1 MNENAKELV
10 FLHSQ
15 YIEEEPYTTDEVIAK
30 YSENKEDSVK
40 RLIRTHKEDLEEFGK
55 TTFEIRKPK
64 KGSKGGRPKKTYLLN
79 EEQATLL
86 ITYLDNTEPVRRFKK
101 ALVRQFYDMK
111 NELYAR
117 RVERQKEKSV
127 RKSMTDVIKELEL
140 SPHYYKHY
148 TDLVYK
154 TALGFN
160 AKQLREAREV
170 SKKSTIL
177 DFLTSEEIE
186 AVNKREQQVATL
198 LTLKM
203 DYDTIKSILSGQGV
217 LYQTTLKMPTKTN

>member
-1 MNENAKELV
+1 MEELV

-30 YSENKEDSVK
+30 YSQIKRESVS
-40 RLIRTHKEDLEEFGK
+40 RLIRKYQKDLEEFGK
-55 TTFEIRKPK
+55 VGFEIRTMESGQKAK
-64 KGSKGGRPKKTYLLN
+64 IYHLN

-117 RVERQKEKSV
+117 RMERQKEKSV

-186 AVNKREQQVATL
+186 AVYKREQQVATL

-203 DYDTIKSILSGQGV
+203 DYDTIKSILNGQGV
-217 LYQTTLKMPTKTN
+217 LYQTTLKMPAKTN

>member
-1 MNENAKELV
+1 MEELV

-15 YIEEEPYTTDEVIAK
+15 YIDEEPYTTDEIIAK

-40 RLIRTHKEDLEEFGK
+40 RLIRTHKEDLEEFGIMR
-55 TTFEIRKPK
+55 FEIRKPQ

-79 EEQATLL
+79 EQQTTLL
-86 ITYLDNTEPVRRFKK
+86 ITYLDNTKPVRRFKK
-101 ALVRQFYDMK
+101 ALVRQFYEMK

-117 RVERQKEKSV
+117 RMERQKEKNV
-127 RKSMTDVIKELEL
+127 RKSMTDVIKELGL
-140 SPHYYKHY
+140 SSHYYKHY

-154 TALGFN
+154 TALGFT
-160 AKQLREAREV
+160 AKKIRDARDV
-170 SKKSTIL
+170 GKKATIL
-177 DFLTSEEIE
+177 DYLTSEEIE

-203 DYDTIKSILSGQGV
+203 DYDTIKSILSGQGI
-217 LYQTTLKMPTKTN
+217 LYQTTLKMPVSTN

>member
-1 MNENAKELV
+1 MNELV

-30 YSENKEDSVK
+30 YSESKEESVK
-40 RLIRTHKEDLEEFGK
+40 RLIRTHKEDLEDFGIMR
-55 TTFEIRKPK
+55 FEIRKPQ

-111 NELYAR
+111 NELYIR
-117 RVERQKEKSV
+117 RMERQKEKSV
-127 RKSMTDVIKELEL
+127 RKSMTDVIKELGL
-140 SPHYYKHY
+140 STHYYKHY

-154 TALGFN
+154 TALGFT
-160 AKQLREAREV
+160 AKQLREARQV
-170 SKKSTIL
+170 AKKATPL

-186 AVNKREQQVATL
+186 AVNKREQQVTAL
-198 LTLKM
+198 LTLEM
-203 DYDTIKSILSGQGV
+203 DYDTIKGILNGQGV
-217 LYQTTLKMPTKTN
+217 IYQTTLKMPVTTK

>member
-1 MNENAKELV
+1 MEELV

-15 YIEEEPYTTDEVIAK
+15 YIEEEPFTTDEVIAK
-30 YSENKEDSVK
+30 YSENNLKSVK
-40 RLIRTHKEDLEEFGK
+40 NLIRDNKADLEEFGVLR
-55 TTFEIRKPK
+55 FEKAKPK

-117 RVERQKEKSV
+117 RMERQKEKSV

-203 DYDTIKSILSGQGV
+203 DYDTIKSILNGQGV
-217 LYQTTLKMPTKTN
+217 LYQTTLKMPAKTN

>member
-1 MNENAKELV
+1 MEELV

-15 YIEEEPYTTDEVIAK
+15 YIEEEPFTTSKIIAE
-30 YSENKEDSVK
+30 YAEIEHRAV
-40 RLIRTHKEDLEEFGK
+40 RQLIRTYEKDLNEFGK
-55 TTFEIRKPK
+55 TTFEMSKINKGRGRKK
-64 KGSKGGRPKKTYLLN
+64 KFYHLN

-117 RVERQKEKSV
+117 RMERQKEKSV

-217 LYQTTLKMPTKTN
+217 LYQTTLKMPAATN

>member
-1 MNENAKELV
+1 MEELV

-15 YIEEEPYTTDEVIAK
+15 YIEEEPFTTSKIIAE
-30 YSENKEDSVK
+30 YAEIEHRAV
-40 RLIRTHKEDLEEFGK
+40 RQLIRTYEKDLNEFGK
-55 TTFEIRKPK
+55 TTFEMSKINKGRGRKQK
-64 KGSKGGRPKKTYLLN
+64 IYHLN

-117 RVERQKEKSV
+117 RMERQKEKSV

-154 TALGFN
+154 TALGFT
-160 AKQLREAREV
+160 AKKIRDARDV
-170 SKKSTIL
+170 GKKATIL
-177 DFLTSEEIE
+177 DYLTSEEIE

-203 DYDTIKSILSGQGV
+203 DYDTIKSILNGQGV
-217 LYQTTLKMPTKTN
+217 LYQTTLKMPAKTN

>member
-1 MNENAKELV
+1 MKELV

-40 RLIRTHKEDLEEFGK
+40 RLIRTHKEDLEEFGIMR
-55 TTFEIRKPK
+55 FEIRKPK

-117 RVERQKEKSV
+117 RMERQKEKSV
-127 RKSMTDVIKELEL
+127 RKAMTDVIKELEL

-203 DYDTIKSILSGQGV
+203 DYDTIKSILNGQGV
-217 LYQTTLKMPTKTN
+217 LYQTTLKMPAKTN

>member
-1 MNENAKELV
+1 MNELV

-30 YSENKEDSVK
+30 YSQIKRESVSK
-40 RLIRTHKEDLEEFGK
+40 LIKKYQKDLEEFGK
-55 TTFEIRKPK
+55 VGFEIRAMESGQKAK
-64 KGSKGGRPKKTYLLN
+64 FYQLN

-111 NELYAR
+111 NGLYAR
-117 RVERQKEKSV
+117 RMERQKEKSV
-127 RKSMTDVIKELEL
+127 RKSMTDVIKELGL

-154 TALGFN
+154 TALGLN

-217 LYQTTLKMPTKTN
+217 LYQTTLKMPAATN

>member
-1 MNENAKELV
+1 MNELV

-30 YSENKEDSVK
+30 YSKIERESVS
-40 RLIRTHKEDLEEFGK
+40 RLIRKYREDLEEFGK
-55 TTFEIRKPK
+55 VGFKIRIMESGQKAK
-64 KGSKGGRPKKTYLLN
+64 IYQLN
-79 EEQATLL
+79 EEQATLV
-86 ITYLDNTEPVRRFKK
+86 ITYLNNTEPVRRFKK
-101 ALVRQFYDMK
+101 ELVRQFYDMK

-117 RVERQKEKSV
+117 RMERHYGKRV
-127 RKSMTDVIKELEL
+127 RKSMTDVIKELGL
-140 SPHYYKHY
+140 SSHYYKHY

-160 AKQLREAREV
+160 AKQLREARQV
-170 SKKSTIL
+170 AKKATPL

-186 AVNKREQQVATL
+186 AVNQREQQVTTL

-203 DYDTIKSILSGQGV
+203 DYDTIKSILNGQGV
-217 LYQTTLKMPTKTN
+217 IYQTTLKMPVTTE

>member
-1 MNENAKELV
+1 MEELV

-15 YIEEEPYTTDEVIAK
+15 YIKEEPYTTDEVIAK
-30 YSENKEDSVK
+30 YSQIKRESVSK
-40 RLIRTHKEDLEEFGK
+40 LIKKYQKDLEEFGK
-55 TTFEIRKPK
+55 VGFEIRAMESGQKAK
-64 KGSKGGRPKKTYLLN
+64 FYQLN

-117 RVERQKEKSV
+117 RMERQKEKSV

-203 DYDTIKSILSGQGV
+203 DYDTIKSILNGQGV
-217 LYQTTLKMPTKTN
+217 LYQTTLKMPVATN

>member
-1 MNENAKELV
+1 MEELV

-15 YIEEEPYTTDEVIAK
+15 YIKEEPYTTDEVIAK
-30 YSENKEDSVK
+30 YSQIKRESVSK
-40 RLIRTHKEDLEEFGK
+40 LIKKYQKDLEEFGK
-55 TTFEIRKPK
+55 VGFEIRAMESGQKAK
-64 KGSKGGRPKKTYLLN
+64 FYQLN

-117 RVERQKEKSV
+117 RMERQKEKSV

-217 LYQTTLKMPTKTN
+217 LYQTTLKMPAATN

>member
-1 MNENAKELV
+1 MEELV

-15 YIEEEPYTTDEVIAK
+15 YIEEEPFTTSKIIAE
-30 YSENKEDSVK
+30 YAEIEHRAV
-40 RLIRTHKEDLEEFGK
+40 RQLIRTYEKDLNEFGK
-55 TTFEIRKPK
+55 TTFEMSKINKGRGRKK
-64 KGSKGGRPKKTYLLN
+64 KFYHLN

-117 RVERQKEKSV
+117 RMERQKEKSV

-203 DYDTIKSILSGQGV
+203 DYDTIKSILNGQGV
-217 LYQTTLKMPTKTN
+217 LYQTTLKMPVATN

>member
-1 MNENAKELV
+1 MEELV

-15 YIEEEPYTTDEVIAK
+15 YIKEEPYTTDEVIAK
-30 YSENKEDSVK
+30 YSQIKRESVSK
-40 RLIRTHKEDLEEFGK
+40 LIKKYQKDLEEFGK
-55 TTFEIRKPK
+55 VGFEIRAMESGQKAK
-64 KGSKGGRPKKTYLLN
+64 FYQLN

-111 NELYAR
+111 NGLYAR
-117 RVERQKEKSV
+117 RMERQKEKSV
-127 RKSMTDVIKELEL
+127 RKSMTDVIKELGL

-203 DYDTIKSILSGQGV
+203 DYDTIKSILNGQGV
-217 LYQTTLKMPTKTN
+217 LYQTTLKMPVATN

>member
-1 MNENAKELV
+1 MEELV

-15 YIEEEPYTTDEVIAK
+15 YIEEEPFTTSKIIAE
-30 YSENKEDSVK
+30 YAEIEHRAV
-40 RLIRTHKEDLEEFGK
+40 RQLIRTYEKDLNEFGK
-55 TTFEIRKPK
+55 TTFEMSKINKGRGRKK
-64 KGSKGGRPKKTYLLN
+64 KFYHLN

-117 RVERQKEKSV
+117 RMERQKEKSV

-217 LYQTTLKMPTKTN
+217 LYQTTLKMPVATN

>member
-1 MNENAKELV
+1 MKELV

-30 YSENKEDSVK
+30 YSENNLKSVK
-40 RLIRTHKEDLEEFGK
+40 NLIRDNKADLEEFGILP
-55 TTFEIRKPK
+55 FEKVKLNGR
-64 KGSKGGRPKKTYLLN
+64 GRPKKTYLLN

-111 NELYAR
+111 NELYAIR
-117 RVERQKEKSV
+117 MERQKEKSV

-217 LYQTTLKMPTKTN
+217 LYQTTLKMPAKKIKEQIQ

>member
-1 MNENAKELV
+1 MEELV

-15 YIEEEPYTTDEVIAK
+15 YIEEEPFTTSKIIAE
-30 YSENKEDSVK
+30 YAEIEHRAV
-40 RLIRTHKEDLEEFGK
+40 RQLIRTYEKDLNEFGK
-55 TTFEIRKPK
+55 TTFEMSKINKGRGRKQK
-64 KGSKGGRPKKTYLLN
+64 FYHLN

-117 RVERQKEKSV
+117 RMERQKEKSV

-203 DYDTIKSILSGQGV
+203 DYDTIKSILNGQGV
-217 LYQTTLKMPTKTN
+217 LYQTTLKMPVATN

>member
-1 MNENAKELV
+1 MEELV

-15 YIEEEPYTTDEVIAK
+15 YIEEEPFTTSKIIAE
-30 YSENKEDSVK
+30 YAEIEHRAV
-40 RLIRTHKEDLEEFGK
+40 RQLIRTYEKDLNEFGK
-55 TTFEIRKPK
+55 TTFEMSKINKGRGRKK
-64 KGSKGGRPKKTYLLN
+64 KFYHLN

-111 NELYAR
+111 NGLYAR
-117 RVERQKEKSV
+117 RMERQKEKSV
-127 RKSMTDVIKELEL
+127 RKSMTDVIKELGL

-203 DYDTIKSILSGQGV
+203 DYDTIKSILNGQGV
-217 LYQTTLKMPTKTN
+217 LYQTTLKMPVATN

>member
-1 MNENAKELV
+1 MEGLV
-10 FLHSQ
+10 FLRSQ

-30 YSENKEDSVK
+30 YSENNLKSVK
-40 RLIRTHKEDLEEFGK
+40 NLIRDNKADLEEFGVLR
-55 TTFEIRKPK
+55 FEKAKPQ

-79 EEQATLL
+79 EQQATLL

-101 ALVRQFYDMK
+101 ALVRQFYEMK

-117 RVERQKEKSV
+117 RMERQKEKSV
-127 RKSMTDVIKELEL
+127 RKSMTDVIKELGL
-140 SPHYYKHY
+140 SSHYYKHY

-203 DYDTIKSILSGQGV
+203 DYDTIKSILIGQGI
-217 LYQTTLKMPTKTN
+217 LYQTTLKMPVSAN

>member
-1 MNENAKELV
+1 MNELV

-30 YSENKEDSVK
+30 YSQIKRESVSK
-40 RLIRTHKEDLEEFGK
+40 LIKKYQKDLEEFGK
-55 TTFEIRKPK
+55 VGFEIRAMESGQKAK
-64 KGSKGGRPKKTYLLN
+64 FYQLN

-111 NELYAR
+111 NGLYAR
-117 RVERQKEKSV
+117 RMERQKEKSV
-127 RKSMTDVIKELEL
+127 RKSMTDVIKELGL

-203 DYDTIKSILSGQGV
+203 DYDTIKSILNGQGV
-217 LYQTTLKMPTKTN
+217 LYQTTLKMPVATN

>member
-1 MNENAKELV
+1 MEELV

-15 YIEEEPYTTDEVIAK
+15 YIEEEPFTTDEVIAK
-30 YSENKEDSVK
+30 YSENNLKSVK
-40 RLIRTHKEDLEEFGK
+40 NLIRDNKADLEDFGVLR
-55 TTFEIRKPK
+55 FEKAKPQ

-86 ITYLDNTEPVRRFKK
+86 ITYLDNTEPVRCFKK

-111 NELYAR
+111 NELYSR
-117 RVERQKEKSV
+117 RLERQKEKIV
-127 RKSMTDVIKELEL
+127 RKSMTDVIKELGL
-140 SPHYYKHY
+140 SSHYYKHY

-160 AKQLREAREV
+160 AKQLREGRQVA
-170 SKKSTIL
+170 KKASPL

-186 AVNKREQQVATL
+186 AVNQREQQVATL
-198 LTLKM
+198 LTLQM
-203 DYDTIKSILSGQGV
+203 DYDTIKGILTGQGV
-217 LYQTTLKMPTKTN
+217 IYQTTLKMPVTTK

>member
-1 MNENAKELV
+1 MNELV

-30 YSENKEDSVK
+30 YSQIKRESVSK
-40 RLIRTHKEDLEEFGK
+40 LIKKYQKDLEEFGK
-55 TTFEIRKPK
+55 VGFEIRAMESGQKAK
-64 KGSKGGRPKKTYLLN
+64 FYHLN

-117 RVERQKEKSV
+117 RMERQKEKSV

-217 LYQTTLKMPTKTN
+217 LYQTTLKMPAATN

>member
-1 MNENAKELV
+1 MNELV

-30 YSENKEDSVK
+30 YSQIKRESVSK
-40 RLIRTHKEDLEEFGK
+40 LIKKYQKDLEEFGK
-55 TTFEIRKPK
+55 VGFEIRAMESGQKAK
-64 KGSKGGRPKKTYLLN
+64 FYQLN

-111 NELYAR
+111 NGLYAR
-117 RVERQKEKSV
+117 RMERQKEKSV
-127 RKSMTDVIKELEL
+127 RKSMTDVIKELGL

-203 DYDTIKSILSGQGV
+203 DYDTIKSILNGQGV
-217 LYQTTLKMPTKTN
+217 LYQTTLKMPAATY

>member
-1 MNENAKELV
+1 MNELV

-30 YSENKEDSVK
+30 YSQIKRESVSK
-40 RLIRTHKEDLEEFGK
+40 LIKKYQKDLEEFGK
-55 TTFEIRKPK
+55 VGFEIRAMESGQKAK
-64 KGSKGGRPKKTYLLN
+64 FYQLN

-111 NELYAR
+111 NGLYAR
-117 RVERQKEKSV
+117 RMERQKEKSV
-127 RKSMTDVIKELEL
+127 RKSMTDVIKELGL
-140 SPHYYKHY
+140 SLHYYKHY

-203 DYDTIKSILSGQGV
+203 DYDTIKSILNGQGV
-217 LYQTTLKMPTKTN
+217 LYQTTLKMPVATN

>member
-1 MNENAKELV
+1 MEELV

-15 YIEEEPYTTDEVIAK
+15 YIEEEPFTTSKIIAE
-30 YSENKEDSVK
+30 YAEIEHRAV
-40 RLIRTHKEDLEEFGK
+40 RQLIRTYEKDLNEFGK
-55 TTFEIRKPK
+55 TTFEMSKINKGRGRKK
-64 KGSKGGRPKKTYLLN
+64 KFYHLN

-111 NELYAR
+111 NGLYAR
-117 RVERQKEKSV
+117 RMERQKEKSV
-127 RKSMTDVIKELEL
+127 RKSMTDVIKELGL
-140 SPHYYKHY
+140 SLHYYKHY

-170 SKKSTIL
+170 S
-177 DFLTSEEIE
+177 
-186 AVNKREQQVATL
+186 
-198 LTLKM
+198 
-203 DYDTIKSILSGQGV
+203 
-217 LYQTTLKMPTKTN
+217 

>member
-1 MNENAKELV
+1 
-10 FLHSQ
+10 
-15 YIEEEPYTTDEVIAK
+15 
-30 YSENKEDSVK
+30 
-40 RLIRTHKEDLEEFGK
+40 
-55 TTFEIRKPK
+55 
-64 KGSKGGRPKKTYLLN
+64 
-79 EEQATLL
+79 
-86 ITYLDNTEPVRRFKK
+86 
-101 ALVRQFYDMK
+101 MK

-117 RVERQKEKSV
+117 RMERQKEKSV

-217 LYQTTLKMPTKTN
+217 LYQTTLKMPAATN

>member
-1 MNENAKELV
+1 MNELV

-15 YIEEEPYTTDEVIAK
+15 YIEEEPFTTDEIIAK
-30 YSENKEDSVK
+30 YSENNLKSVK
-40 RLIRTHKEDLEEFGK
+40 NLIRDNKVDLEEFGILP
-55 TTFEIRKPK
+55 FEKVKLNGR
-64 KGSKGGRPKKTYLLN
+64 GRPRKRYLLN
-79 EEQATLL
+79 EEQTTLL

-101 ALVRQFYDMK
+101 ELVRQFYDMK

-117 RVERQKEKSV
+117 RMERHYGKRV
-127 RKSMTDVIKELEL
+127 RKSMTDVIKELGL
-140 SPHYYKHY
+140 SSHYYKHY

-160 AKQLREAREV
+160 AKQLREIRQVA
-170 SKKSTIL
+170 KKATPL

-186 AVNKREQQVATL
+186 AVNQREQEFTTL

-203 DYDTIKSILSGQGV
+203 DYETIKGILNGQGV
-217 LYQTTLKMPTKTN
+217 LYQTTLKMPVSKN

>member
-1 MNENAKELV
+1 MNELV

-30 YSENKEDSVK
+30 YSQIKRESVSK
-40 RLIRTHKEDLEEFGK
+40 LIKKYQKDLEEFGK
-55 TTFEIRKPK
+55 VGFEIRAMESGQKAK
-64 KGSKGGRPKKTYLLN
+64 FYQLN

-111 NELYAR
+111 NGLYAR
-117 RVERQKEKSV
+117 RMERQKEKSV
-127 RKSMTDVIKELEL
+127 RKSMTDVIKELGL

-217 LYQTTLKMPTKTN
+217 LYQTTLKMPVATN

>member
-1 MNENAKELV
+1 MEELV

-55 TTFEIRKPK
+55 TTFEIRKPQ

-79 EEQATLL
+79 EQQATLL

-111 NELYAR
+111 NGLYAR
-117 RVERQKEKSV
+117 RMERQKEKSV
-127 RKSMTDVIKELEL
+127 RKSMTDVIKELGL

-203 DYDTIKSILSGQGV
+203 DYDTIKSILNGQGV
-217 LYQTTLKMPTKTN
+217 LYQTTLKMPAKTN

>member
-1 MNENAKELV
+1 MEELV

-15 YIEEEPYTTDEVIAK
+15 YIEEEPFTNSKIIAE
-30 YSENKEDSVK
+30 YAEIEHRAV
-40 RLIRTHKEDLEEFGK
+40 RQLIRTYEKDLNEFGK
-55 TTFEIRKPK
+55 TTFEMSKINKGRGRKQK
-64 KGSKGGRPKKTYLLN
+64 IYHLN

-117 RVERQKEKSV
+117 RMERQKEKSV

-154 TALGFN
+154 TALGFT
-160 AKQLREAREV
+160 AKKIRDARDV
-170 SKKSTIL
+170 GKKATIL
-177 DFLTSEEIE
+177 DYLTSEEIE

-203 DYDTIKSILSGQGV
+203 DYDTIKSILNGQGV
-217 LYQTTLKMPTKTN
+217 LYQTTLKMPAKTN

>member
-1 MNENAKELV
+1 MNELV

-30 YSENKEDSVK
+30 YSQIKRESVSK
-40 RLIRTHKEDLEEFGK
+40 LIKKYQKDLEEFGK
-55 TTFEIRKPK
+55 VGFEIRAMESGQKAK
-64 KGSKGGRPKKTYLLN
+64 FYQLN

-111 NELYAR
+111 NGLYAR
-117 RVERQKEKSV
+117 RMERQKEKSV
-127 RKSMTDVIKELEL
+127 RKSMTDVIKELGL

-203 DYDTIKSILSGQGV
+203 DYDTIKSILNGQGV
-217 LYQTTLKMPTKTN
+217 FYIKQRLKCQ

>member
-1 MNENAKELV
+1 MNELV

-30 YSENKEDSVK
+30 YSQIKRESVSK
-40 RLIRTHKEDLEEFGK
+40 LIKKYQKDLEEFGK
-55 TTFEIRKPK
+55 VGFEIRAMESGQKAK
-64 KGSKGGRPKKTYLLN
+64 FYQLN

-111 NELYAR
+111 NGLYAR
-117 RVERQKEKSV
+117 RMERQKEKSV
-127 RKSMTDVIKELEL
+127 RKSMTDVIKELGL

-217 LYQTTLKMPTKTN
+217 LYQTTLKMPAATN

>member
-1 MNENAKELV
+1 MNELV

-30 YSENKEDSVK
+30 YSESKEESVK
-40 RLIRTHKEDLEEFGK
+40 RLIRTHKEDLEDFGIMR
-55 TTFEIRKPK
+55 FEIRKPQ

-111 NELYAR
+111 NELYIR
-117 RVERQKEKSV
+117 RMERQKEKSV
-127 RKSMTDVIKELEL
+127 RKSMTDVIKELGL
-140 SPHYYKHY
+140 STHYYKHY

-154 TALGFN
+154 TALGFT
-160 AKQLREAREV
+160 AKQLREARQV
-170 SKKSTIL
+170 AKKATPL

-186 AVNKREQQVATL
+186 AVNQREQQVTAL
-198 LTLKM
+198 LTLEM
-203 DYDTIKSILSGQGV
+203 DYDTIKGILNGQGV
-217 LYQTTLKMPTKTN
+217 IYQTTLKMPVTTK

>member
-1 MNENAKELV
+1 MKELV

-15 YIEEEPYTTDEVIAK
+15 YIEEEPYTTSKIIAE
-30 YSENKEDSVK
+30 YAEIEHRAV
-40 RLIRTHKEDLEEFGK
+40 RQLIRTYEKDLNEFGK
-55 TTFEIRKPK
+55 TTFEMSKINKGRGRKQK
-64 KGSKGGRPKKTYLLN
+64 IYHLN

-117 RVERQKEKSV
+117 RMERQKEKSV
-127 RKSMTDVIKELEL
+127 RKSMTDVIKELGL
-140 SPHYYKHY
+140 SSHYYKHY

-203 DYDTIKSILSGQGV
+203 DYDTIKSILNGQGV
-217 LYQTTLKMPTKTN
+217 LYQTTLKMPAKTN